1 MNTLEYVRNKLTKG
15 EIDIIHA
22 DVDND
27 GNILAE
33 FDKLENL
40 QDIMMEEKE
49 MEFEI
54 NSDAKVSLL
63 SPWMRHAKK
72 IKVFFEDDDDISMTY
87 SEDDVPRVKM
97 FVSNPI
103 KAMCLEKIMK
113 HEVIFGNVTLY
124 VDVVPSNEEVSL
136 DNLFKM
142 AFAGNPRFSEFYTEI
157 NQFGQINYA
166 SFKPE
171 VIQYMADDTSDI
183 YGLESTLAEDIA
195 REIFNDNYSVNYCTD
210 PIDDLQPNWP

>member
-1 MNTLEYVRNKLTKG
+1 MLEN
-15 EIDIIHA
+15 EA
-22 DVDND
+22 
-27 GNILAE
+27 NILDVIE
-33 FDKLENL
+33 DNL
-40 QDIMMEEKE
+40 VTKEKE

-54 NSDAKVSLL
+54 NTEDKVELL

-72 IKVFFEDDDDISMTY
+72 IKAFFELDDDISMTY

-97 FVSNPI
+97 FVNNPV
-103 KAMCLEKIMK
+103 KAMCLDKILK
-113 HEVIFGNVTLY
+113 HEITFGNVTLY
-124 VDVVPSNEEVSL
+124 VDVVPSNEEISF

-157 NQFGQINYA
+157 NQFGNINYA
-166 SFKPE
+166 FFRPE
-171 VIQYMADDTSDI
+171 VIQYMADDTSDL

-195 REIFNDNYSVNYCTD
+195 RDIFDDSYSVNYCTD